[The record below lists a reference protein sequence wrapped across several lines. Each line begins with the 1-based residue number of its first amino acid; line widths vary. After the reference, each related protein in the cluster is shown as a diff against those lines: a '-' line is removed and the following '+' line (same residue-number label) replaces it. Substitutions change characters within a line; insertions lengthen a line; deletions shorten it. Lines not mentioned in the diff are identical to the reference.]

1 MNPRGFDSFLF
12 HVWLGLQDSNLRMTG
27 PKPVAL
33 PLGEGPISLYL
44 STAPAPCRCYTK
56 SMTQYIWHNEAI
68 PSDLRINQ
76 VHAVLVTDDGR
87 ILLRIKNNSYR
98 LTGGHPEP
106 EDQNADA
113 TIHREALE
121 EADVEVDKIDYIGY
135 QEVFDD
141 DGNHYAQMRVVARVS
156 KINPAT
162 PDPDRRGRWIYG
174 RALVTPDSAR
184 EQLPFGELNQPLIDN
199 AIKVAQQNRYFT
211 KPINTAYELINREDK
226 QSPDAS

>member
-1 MNPRGFDSFLF
+1 
-12 HVWLGLQDSNLRMTG
+12 MTG

-44 STAPAPCRCYTK
+44 STATVACRCYTS
-56 SMTQYIWHNEAI
+56 SMTRYIWHNEAI
-68 PSDLRINQ
+68 PRDLRINQ

-87 ILLRIKNNSYR
+87 ILLRIKNGDYR

-106 EDQNADA
+106 EDQDADA
-113 TIHREALE
+113 TIRREARE
-121 EADVEVDKIDYIGY
+121 ESDVEVDKIDYIGY

-141 DGNHYAQMRVVARVS
+141 DDNHYAQMRVVARVS

-162 PDPDRRGRWIYG
+162 PDPDRRGHWVYG
-174 RALVTPDSAR
+174 RILVTPEEAR

-199 AIKVAQQNRYFT
+199 AIKIAQQNRYFT
-211 KPINTAYELINREDK
+211 KPTNTERELINPEDK